1 MISRRTFLKTLGLG
15 AVSGAALAS
24 YAFAIEPLWRLVV
37 TRYALQPAN
46 WTRGLKLKVAVL
58 ADIHACNPWMS
69 LDRIERI
76 VERTNALKPDLTLL
90 LGDFSAGI
98 SSRFVTSYVH
108 SSDWAPVLAKL
119 EAPLGRYAVLGNHDW
134 WEDKTAQK
142 QGHGPTFG
150 HLALEN
156 AGVPV
161 LENQS
166 VRLLHHGRPLWVAGL
181 GDQLALLPR
190 REYGRTNWQGVDDLS
205 RTLDAV
211 PMNEPMILMA
221 HEPDVFPKVLE
232 AKAHVA
238 LTVSGHT
245 HGGQFRVLGHS
256 PVVPS
261 RYGNRYA
268 YGHVKEPRP
277 DGGICDLLVSG
288 GLGCSIAPVRFGV
301 PPEIVLLDLS

>member
-1 MISRRTFLKTLGLG
+1 M
-15 AVSGAALAS
+15 SGAALAS

-37 TRYALQPAN
+37 TRYALQPQH
-46 WTRGLKLKVAVL
+46 WTRGLKLKVAIL

-69 LDRIERI
+69 ISRLERI
-76 VERTNALKPDLTLL
+76 VDRTNDLKPDLTLL
-90 LGDFSAGI
+90 LGDFSAGM

-119 EAPLGRYAVLGNHDW
+119 QAPLGRYAVLGNHDW

-150 HLALEN
+150 QRALQN
-156 AGVPV
+156 VGIPV

-166 VRLLHHGRPLWVAGL
+166 VRLVQDSNPFWVAGL

-190 REYGRTNWQGVDDLS
+190 KEYGRTAWQSVDDLPK
-205 RTLDAV
+205 TLDGV
-211 PMNEPMILMA
+211 PKNEPMILMA
-221 HEPDVFPKVLE
+221 HEPDVFPKVV
-232 AKAHVA
+232 KAPTLVA

-245 HGGQFRVLGHS
+245 HGGQFRVFGHS

-268 YGHVKEPRP
+268 YGHVVETRP
-277 DGGICDLLVSG
+277 DGSACDLLVSG

-301 PPEIVLLDLS
+301 PPEIVLLELS

>member
-1 MISRRTFLKTLGLG
+1 MKTLGLG
-15 AVSGAALAS
+15 TVSSAALAS
-24 YAFAIEPLWRLVV
+24 YAFVIEPLWRLIV

-46 WTRGLKLKVAVL
+46 WTRGLKLKVAIL

-69 LDRIERI
+69 IGRLEQI
-76 VERTNALKPDLTLL
+76 VERTNRLKPDITLL

-119 EAPLGRYAVLGNHDW
+119 EAPLGRYAILGNHDW

-150 HLALEN
+150 QLALQN
-156 AGVPV
+156 VGVPV

-166 VRLLHHGRPLWVAGL
+166 VRILHDGNPFWVAGL

-190 REYGRTNWQGVDDLS
+190 KEYGRTTWQGMDDLPQ
-205 RTLDAV
+205 TLDAV
-211 PMNEPMILMA
+211 PKTEPIILMA
-221 HEPDVFPKVLE
+221 HEPDIFPNVLE
-232 AKAHVA
+232 TQTPVA

-245 HGGQFRVLGHS
+245 HGGQFRVFGHS

-261 RYGNRYA
+261 RYGNKYA
-268 YGHVKEPRP
+268 YGHMIEPRP
-277 DGGICDLLVSG
+277 DGGTCDLLVSG

-301 PPEIVLLDLS
+301 PPEIVLLELS